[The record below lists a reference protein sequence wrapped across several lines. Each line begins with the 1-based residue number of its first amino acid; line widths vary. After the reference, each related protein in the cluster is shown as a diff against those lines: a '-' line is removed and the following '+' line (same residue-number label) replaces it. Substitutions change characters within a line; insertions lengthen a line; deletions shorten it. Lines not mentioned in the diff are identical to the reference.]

1 MKKILIIDD
10 DPLARASLAQ
20 TLLQDEYRVF
30 HAKDGERGLEQ
41 ARKNSPDLII
51 CDLDSPKMNGLE
63 LRKAI
68 LGDIQ
73 TKHIPII
80 FLTERPVP
88 NGLEPATPPADPEY
102 LVKPIDH
109 RKLGRLVQR
118 RLKGRP
124 RRSR

>member
-10 DPLARASLAQ
+10 DPLTRASLAKS
-20 TLLQDEYRVF
+20 LLQDEFRVF
-30 HAKDGERGLEQ
+30 HAKDGEQGLEQ
-41 ARKNSPDLII
+41 ARKNKPDLII
-51 CDLDSPKMNGLE
+51 CDLDSPKMNGFE
-63 LRKAI
+63 LRNAI
-68 LGDIQ
+68 LEDAR
-73 TKHIPII
+73 TKQIPII
-80 FLTERPVP
+80 FLTENPSP
-88 NGLEPATPPADPEY
+88 DGLPPATPPADPEY